1 MGHTNPAVGRALAAV
16 RAITVLG
23 GLRVVL
29 TVDQLAD
36 YAGAPLSSLDIAL
49 RNGPVRAGQLER
61 LTQGT
66 HIGYRHPDA
75 AWTSLPSRIEA
86 APDALGFARWYAG
99 RLASF
104 GPVEREAARLTALTI
119 AAAAAAAGDGALAA
133 HIRRPF
139 RRSGRRSRTAQTT
152 ASALAQG

>member
-1 MGHTNPAVGRALAAV
+1 MAAV

-36 YAGAPLSSLDIAL
+36 FAGAPLSSLDIAL
-49 RNGPVRAGQLER
+49 RNGPVREGLLER

-75 AWTSLPSRIEA
+75 AWTALPSPIEA
-86 APDALGFARWYAG
+86 ASGALDFARWYAG
-99 RLASF
+99 RLESI
-104 GPVEREAARLTALTI
+104 GPVEREAARLTALTV
-119 AAAAAAAGDGALAA
+119 ATAAAAAGDTALAA
-133 HIRRPF
+133 HIRRHF
-139 RRSGRRSRTAQTT
+139 RRAGRRSRTAHT
-152 ASALAQG
+152 AAAVAAGRP